1 MSVAPLET
9 AALVIDN
16 GSGTTKAGF
25 AGDDAPRAVF
35 SSKVGQPK
43 MAGIMVGLEERAVYA
58 GEEVNAKRGV
68 LSVQLP
74 IERRKIVQWEA
85 MEMLWNHTLYTELK
99 VPPEDHAI
107 LLSEPPKNSKESRE
121 KTTKIMFEFFNV
133 PCFYMSD
140 QAVLALC
147 ASGHTTG
154 LVIDSGEGAT
164 HTVPIHEGYA
174 IPHAIEE
181 IPLAGSDLTL
191 YLQQLL
197 KKKGHDDLATPDRY
211 DMVQAL
217 KEKYCQVAI
226 DYDTSLKEIS
236 EMPGHDKKET
246 LPDGKQ
252 VILGSECY
260 KVGEALFQ
268 PSLAGKEMNG
278 IHKYANES
286 IKKCDEHIKE
296 SLYMNILL
304 AGGTTLFPNMGE
316 RIKREMKEEA
326 KKNIAYVAPLERKYS
341 PWIGGSIIASLST
354 FQAMWMTK
362 AEYLEVGE
370 SIVHRKCC

>member
-1 MSVAPLET
+1 MATAPLET

-35 SSKVGQPK
+35 ASKVGQPRLS
-43 MAGIMVGLEERAVYA
+43 GIMVGLEEREIYA
-58 GEEVNAKRGV
+58 GEEANAKRGV
-68 LSVQLP
+68 LNVQQP
-74 IERRKIVQWEA
+74 IQRRRIVDWEA

-121 KTTKIMFEFFNV
+121 RTTKIMFEFFNV
-133 PCFYMSD
+133 PCFYLSS

-164 HTVPIHEGYA
+164 HIVPIHEGYA

-181 IPLAGSDLTL
+181 IHMAGSDLTL

-197 KKKGHDDLATPDRY
+197 KKKGHHDLAKPDSFEF
-211 DMVQAL
+211 VQGL
-217 KEKYCQVAI
+217 KERYCQIAV
-226 DYDTSLKEIS
+226 DYDTALKDMSEI
-236 EMPGHDKKET
+236 PGHEKKET

-252 VILGSECY
+252 VVLASECF

-268 PSLAGKEMNG
+268 PSLAGKELPG
-278 IHKYANES
+278 LHKFAYEA

-296 SLYMNILL
+296 GLYMNVLL
-304 AGGTTLFPNMGE
+304 AGGSTLFQNMGE
-316 RIKREMKEEA
+316 RLKREMKEEA
-326 KKNIAYVAPLERKYS
+326 KKNIGYIAPLERKYTT
-341 PWIGGSIIASLST
+341 WIGGSIIASLST

-362 AEYLEVGE
+362 AEYQEIGE
-370 SIVHRKCC
+370 NIVHRKCC